1 MRLAAYLST
10 SRHGV
15 FYFRWPLPA
24 TLHPEQKRFSIR
36 VSLETRC
43 PRMAQ
48 RLSRLLVLA
57 GHSALARAKHGSMTY
72 NEIRQHVQEHFRELL
87 LAFKRDIASDGPPD
101 AHRLNALRATEGLA
115 GGDPETWRA
124 AIYPADDV
132 ALLSDFCARRD
143 IALADLTEANRGWL
157 LDTLQAGHASMSSE
171 ALNHVSSLAH
181 FDMADA
187 TQQPSTTAPQML
199 HALQTPATSKSVA
212 EVAAIYFDEIKRTKP
227 LAVKTELD
235 RKEALALLNE
245 ITEGKTIAMIDK
257 GDAQQVKQVLLRLPK
272 NRSKMPE
279 TKGKTLKE
287 LMSVAGIET
296 ISPRRASTHISN
308 LTGFFG
314 WAADNGYVKE
324 NVFAGMRIKAAKTSR
339 GDDREAFT
347 VAQLRAI
354 FRHLTVNPEG
364 LVRSDTHKWGT
375 LIGMFSGM
383 RLNEVAQL
391 DLADIKQDGE
401 VWYFDVTTGGNESKS
416 LKTIASERRVPLHR
430 RLIDCG
436 LLEFVTEQRN
446 RGTVR
451 LFPDLPHS
459 AANGYGRNLG
469 RWFNESLL
477 PKLEIK
483 KQQLVYHSL
492 RHTMA
497 TRLLQANAPE
507 KHVPAI
513 VGHSQT
519 GMTHNTYFKDGFLTA
534 QLKVTIDLFDF

>member
-1 MRLAAYLST
+1 MRY
-10 SRHGV
+10 
-15 FYFRWPLPA
+15 
-24 TLHPEQKRFSIR
+24 E
-36 VSLETRC
+36 
-43 PRMAQ
+43 
-48 RLSRLLVLA
+48 
-57 GHSALARAKHGSMTY
+57 
-72 NEIRQHVQEHFRELL
+72 EIRRHVHEHFRELL
-87 LAFKRDIASDGPPD
+87 LAFKGNIAADGPPD
-101 AHRLNALRATEGLA
+101 AHRLYALRATQGLA
-115 GGDPETWRA
+115 SGDPETWRA
-124 AIYPADDV
+124 AAYPTDTV

-143 IALADLTEANRGWL
+143 IALADLSEANRKSL
-157 LDTLQAGHASMSSE
+157 LEALQAGHASMAAE
-171 ALNHVSSLAH
+171 ALSYVSSLAH
-181 FDMADA
+181 FDMAEAAQLPSA
-187 TQQPSTTAPQML
+187 TTIQTP
-199 HALQTPATSKSVA
+199 HALQTAVTSKSVD

-235 RKEALALLNE
+235 RREALALLNE
-245 ITEGKTIAMIDK
+245 ITEGKAITAIDK
-257 GDAQQVKQVLLRLPK
+257 SDAQEVKQVLLRLPK

-279 TKGKTLKE
+279 TKGKTLKQ
-287 LMSVAGIET
+287 LLSMSGIET
-296 ISPRRASTHISN
+296 ISPRRVSTHISN

-314 WAADNGYVKE
+314 WAADNGYVTE
-324 NVFAGMRIKAAKTSR
+324 NVFAGMRIKAAKSSR

-347 VAQLRAI
+347 VDQLRTI
-354 FRHLTVNPEG
+354 FRHLTVNHEG

-416 LKTIASERRVPLHR
+416 LKTIASERRVPVHR

-436 LLEFVTEQRN
+436 LLEFVEEQRS
-446 RGTVR
+446 RGVER
-451 LFPDLPHS
+451 LFPDLPYS

-477 PKLEIK
+477 PRLEIK
-483 KQQLVYHSL
+483 KSQLVYHSL

-497 TRLLQANAPE
+497 TRLLQADAPE

-519 GMTHNTYFKDGFLTA
+519 GMTYNTYFKDGFRPA
-534 QLKVTIDLFDF
+534 QLKATIDLFDF